1 MERLGEVTRV
11 DGEWLEITFCRP
23 SDCEKCHACMG
34 GAQETT
40 IRLKGTAAVGDKALV
55 SMPASTIMKASALAY
70 ALPLAG
76 LLLGMLAGDALLPS
90 ENSVGAI
97 IGAVIGIG
105 IPALWLFLTD
115 KKRRNDP
122 KWTPQ
127 IISVIHMKETSD
139 A

>member
-1 MERLGEVTRV
+1 
-11 DGEWLEITFCRP
+11 
-23 SDCEKCHACMG
+23 
-34 GAQETT
+34 
-40 IRLKGTAAVGDKALV
+40 
-55 SMPASTIMKASALAY
+55 MKASALAY

-76 LLLGMLAGDALLPS
+76 SLLGMLAGDALLPS

-127 IISVIHMKETSD
+127 IISVIHMKETTD